1 MTVLQVLL
9 KLLHPAVF
17 IIWFDVIFTKNQKC
31 ISMTENT
38 FLFWHKLLELSS
50 QNCARHGQD
59 YSDYSNIRNVT
70 FD

>member
-17 IIWFDVIFTKNQKC
+17 TILFDVIFTKNQKC

-50 QNCARHGQD
+50 QWAWAGLFRYQKRH
-59 YSDYSNIRNVT
+59 
-70 FD
+70 F